1 MKVFLQKWSV
11 DYKEQLAR
19 LCNGADRTYLT
30 GRIPHPYTIDNAVS
44 WLCMA
49 AEREGKDGLFRAVVA
64 DGNVVGNITVERLS
78 DIYSKDARLGYV
90 IDNAFCGRGIA
101 TEATRLIIEEAFS
114 VLDIVR
120 LSSEVFAPNVASRRV
135 LEKNGFVLEGL
146 LKKAAYK
153 DGKFFDL
160 CRYALLKDGNRH

>member
-1 MKVFLQKWSV
+1 MEVKLEKWS
-11 DYKEQLAR
+11 DKYKNELAR

-30 GRIPHPYTIDNAVS
+30 GRIPHPYTVDDAVS
-44 WLCMA
+44 WLNMT

-64 DGNVVGNITVERLS
+64 DGKVAGNITVEKLD

-90 IDNAFCGRGIA
+90 IDGAFCGRGIA

-114 VLDIVR
+114 ALDIIR

-135 LEKNGFVLEGL
+135 LEKNGFVLEGV

-160 CRYALLKDGNRH
+160 CRYALLKE